1 MVLASRA
8 KRLAAQLVD
17 ALALTALVGL
27 SMLQDVLPA
36 PLLVLFAVGALAL
49 ALVQLVLLARRGQTL
64 GKMALSLRIVRQD
77 TGENGGFVVN
87 VLLRSAFNSLLA
99 LNPLYLLADSLLI
112 YRADRRCLH
121 DLIAGTIVIDA
132 DSRSAHAS

>member
-1 MVLASRA
+1 MNLASRG
-8 KRLAAQLVD
+8 KRFAAQLID
-17 ALALTALVGL
+17 ALALTVLLGL

-49 ALVQLVLLARRGQTL
+49 SLTQLVLLARRGQTL
-64 GKMALSLRIVRQD
+64 GKMALGLRIVRKD

-87 VLLRSAFNSLLA
+87 VLLRSALSSLLG
-99 LNPLYLLADSLLI
+99 LNPLYFLIDSALI

-121 DLIAGTIVIDA
+121 DLLAGTIVVDA
-132 DSRSAHAS
+132 SSSVPHSS